1 MAASKRDILQRS
13 FGFATRIVRLVN
25 FLPKT
30 VAGNV
35 IARQVMRA
43 GTSVGANIE
52 EAQAASSAKEF
63 ARRMEIAQSEAR
75 EVLYW
80 LRLISECEMV
90 SKARLHDL
98 IQEADELVRIVTT
111 IAKRSRGR

>member
-1 MAASKRDILQRS
+1 MTRPVRDITERT
-13 FGFATRIVRLVN
+13 FPFAKRVVRLVN
-25 FLPKT
+25 AMPRT
-30 VAGNV
+30 IAGNV

-43 GTSVGANIE
+43 GSSVGANIE
-52 EAQAASSAKEF
+52 EAQAASSSKEF

-80 LRLISECEMV
+80 LRLVAECGLV
-90 SKARLHDL
+90 PKTRVADL
-98 IQEADELVRIVTT
+98 LQEADELVRIITT